1 MHSKKDQIPS
11 AFWTISRRIILSFA
25 LFLAFIFTETVFSIF
40 GLADF
45 YERFSQ
51 FRKISEHTNLMLS
64 IDKNVSELQRY
75 ILIFSHTDSGSTIT
89 QLESLHEDL
98 ATHITNL
105 SDGYSI
111 DDTASYQLL
120 LQMQSGTNNFKEK
133 IGSLEYEKKYRDD
146 LVHNKLA
153 GLYSESDSA
162 MVALFTQTDAAKNQ
176 ALRANLWQAQ
186 INISQ
191 SEVQAARYFDK
202 HDSAMLKNSSNNLV
216 KASSTLTLAHVAEPS
231 ASIAQALTTLIKSLQ
246 LTKTT
251 LHQSVQADRNYLFLV
266 NVVIA
271 GESAELS
278 ILADKLKQA
287 FIDEQGLVFSETEK
301 NITLNQRLII
311 AASTI
316 AAILALIIAVFMG
329 RHISKPIQSIT
340 ETFDQLVKGENVEAI
355 PGTSRNDEIGRLAQA
370 ANVFRQNTEQTQ
382 LLLEQSEQYSSTL
395 KEREQALEQ
404 AVAKAEEATVAK
416 GQFVASMSH
425 EIRTP
430 MNGVIGMLNL
440 LGKEPLSQQQQYYTH
455 LAKSSAESL
464 LSVINDILDFSKIEA
479 GKLDIEIIDFDLH
492 ELFSNFI
499 DSMAPRV
506 AEKNL
511 NFTIDLSGLSHRMVQ
526 GDPGRIRQILTNLLS
541 NALKFTDEGS
551 LDITASMIIRDK
563 ETSDQLYCEITDSGI
578 GIAQD
583 KLDRLF
589 DSFTQADSSTTR
601 EYGGTGLGL
610 TIVRQLC
617 QLMGGEIEV
626 QSVVG
631 VGSKFSFN
639 VEISRGEASAQ
650 ADHNPLYLEQ
660 KNQHDKLLLPKLA
673 NKRLLLVED
682 NAINQQVVIG
692 LLDEFGLHPD
702 IAANGIEALAAL
714 NHKEDLQRYDLIL
727 MDCQMPEMDGYSATQ
742 KIRGGATGTHY
753 QNIPIIALTANAM
766 RGDEEKCYRAG
777 MNDYLTKPLNENL
790 IKSCLIKW
798 LAGEIEPINS
808 SSPPHII
815 APISSDSDRKEP
827 EPVVWDRPAALARVR
842 NRDDRLDILV
852 KLFVDGIPENI
863 QQLRQHVGRGE
874 AEEAKQVAHLIKGVA
889 ANLSALELQNNAG
902 KMEKLAHTGDCEGM
916 KNLLPELISSHQ
928 RLHQQLTLE

>member
-1 MHSKKDQIPS
+1 MKNNQQTPS

-25 LFLAFIFTETVFSIF
+25 LLLAFSFTETVFTIF

-51 FRKISEHTNLMLS
+51 FRKISEHTNLMLA

-89 QLESLHEDL
+89 QLESLHGDL

-105 SDGYSI
+105 LDGYSP
-111 DDTASYQLL
+111 DDTSSHQLL
-120 LQMQSGTNNFKEK
+120 LQMQSGINNFKEK
-133 IGSLEYEKKYRDD
+133 IESLEYEKKYRDD
-146 LVHNKLA
+146 LVHNKLTS
-153 GLYSESDSA
+153 LYSDSDRA
-162 MVALFTQTDAAKNQ
+162 MVALFTHTDAARNQ
-176 ALRANLWQAQ
+176 ALRAKLWQAQ
-186 INISQ
+186 LDISQ
-191 SEVQAARYFDK
+191 SETQSARYFDK
-202 HDSAMLKNSSNNLV
+202 HDSAMLKNAANNLV
-216 KASSTLTLAHVAEPS
+216 TASSILKS
-231 ASIAQALTTLIKSLQ
+231 AYEVESTPFIAQALASLIKSLK

-278 ILADKLKQA
+278 FLAEKLKQV
-287 FIDEQGLVFSETEK
+287 FIDEQGLVFSETEE
-301 NITLNQRLII
+301 NVALIQRLII
-311 AASTI
+311 ATSTL
-316 AAILALIIAVFMG
+316 AAILALMIAAFMG

-340 ETFDQLVKGENVEAI
+340 ETFDRLVKGESVEAI

-370 ANVFRQNTEQTQ
+370 ANVFRQNTDRTQ
-382 LLLEQSEQYSSTL
+382 LLLEQSEQYSHTL

-404 AVAKAEEATVAK
+404 AVSKAQEATIAK

-440 LGKEPLSQQQQYYTH
+440 LGKEPLSKQQKYYTH

-464 LSVINDILDFSKIEA
+464 LTLINDILDFSKIEA
-479 GKLDIEIIDFDLH
+479 GKLDIEVINFDLH
-492 ELFSNFI
+492 ELFSNFAE
-499 DSMAPRV
+499 SMAPRV

-511 NFTIDLSGLSHRMVQ
+511 EFVVDLNDLTHRMVQ

-541 NALKFTDEGS
+541 NALKFTTEGS
-551 LDITASMIIRDK
+551 LAIKAGLIIRDN
-563 ETSDQLYCEITDSGI
+563 ERSDQLYCEITDSGI
-578 GIAQD
+578 GIAAD

-601 EYGGTGLGL
+601 EYGGSGLGL

-617 QLMGGEIEV
+617 QLMGGDIEV
-626 QSVVG
+626 HSEVG
-631 VGSKFSFN
+631 AGSRFSFII
-639 VEISRGEASAQ
+639 EISRSDANAEVAHHPIGI
-650 ADHNPLYLEQ
+650 DQ
-660 KNQHDKLLLPKLA
+660 KNKHSELSLPKFA

-682 NAINQQVVIG
+682 NTINQQVVIG

-714 NHKEDLQRYDLIL
+714 NHKEDLQHYDLIL

-742 KIRGGATGTHY
+742 KIRNGEAGRHY
-753 QNIPIIALTANAM
+753 RDIAIIALTANAM

-777 MNDYLTKPLNENL
+777 MNDYLTKPLNEGL
-790 IKSCLIKW
+790 LKDCLIKW
-798 LAGEIEPINS
+798 LDGAIEANDS
-808 SSPPHII
+808 CNVST
-815 APISSDSDRKEP
+815 ASDSQNDKLRAQISP
-827 EPVVWDRPAALARVR
+827 EITVWDRASALKRVR
-842 NRDDRLDILV
+842 NREDRLAILV
-852 KLFVDGIPENI
+852 KLFLDGIPKNI
-863 QQLRQHVGRGE
+863 QELEQHVIHEETE
-874 AEEAKQVAHLIKGVA
+874 AAMQVAHLIKGVA
-889 ANLSALELQNNAG
+889 ANLSALELQKSAG
-902 KMEKLAHTGDCEGM
+902 KMEALAHTGDCKGM
-916 KNLLPELISSHQ
+916 KNLLPELLLSHQ
-928 RLHQQLTLE
+928 RIHQQLTLE